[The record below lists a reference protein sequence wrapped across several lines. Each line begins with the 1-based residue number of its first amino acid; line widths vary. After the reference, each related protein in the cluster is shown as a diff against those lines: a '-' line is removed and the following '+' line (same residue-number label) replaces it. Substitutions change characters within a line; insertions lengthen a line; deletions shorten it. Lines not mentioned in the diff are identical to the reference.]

1 MPCHH
6 YRWHHHAFTFQR
18 EAYHR
23 LIVCCLGFEP
33 AGSYW
38 PATHTW
44 FCILGVCLDIF
55 LLQLH
60 LLLHPLM
67 ILLERFV
74 VQLHLILHP
83 SSLPWPCAVQLHLL
97 LHPSGRLE
105 QFAVQLATSG
115 VPGWMTSGGV
125 RTSLDQETLGPW
137 LKGIFFNS
145 SPDFARAFR
154 RHQSPDS
161 SMLCCLR
168 QARGFMLAIPKNP
181 ITDNTF
187 DPLELVQVLSKNF
200 WDCRTGL
207 SYFAKASLSPTCI
220 VQGPQPRSLWPAPPG
235 GYGWQQPDK
244 IFDSVVAASSLKPGQ
259 KNAKPFALHAELGNF
274 GAAESAST
282 LCSIRS
288 TNLKIAAWSHRTSRG
303 PADPLSSHATIWWP
317 WAGLGG
323 R

>member
-1 MPCHH
+1 
-6 YRWHHHAFTFQR
+6 
-18 EAYHR
+18 
-23 LIVCCLGFEP
+23 
-33 AGSYW
+33 
-38 PATHTW
+38 
-44 FCILGVCLDIF
+44 
-55 LLQLH
+55 
-60 LLLHPLM
+60 M

-125 RTSLDQETLGPW
+125 RTSLDQATLGPW

-168 QARGFMLAIPKNP
+168 QARGFILAIPKKP

-187 DPLELVQVLSKNF
+187 DPLELLQVLCKDF

-220 VQGPQPRSLWPAPPG
+220 VHGPQPRSLWPAPPG

-259 KNAKPFALHAELGNF
+259 KMLNLLLCTLNSETLGQPKAPPPCAQWGAPISKQQPGVIERLEALLTHCLRMPQFDGHELGW
-274 GAAESAST
+274 AAGKFQGFIDS
-282 LCSIRS
+282 LQ
-288 TNLKIAAWSHRTSRG
+288 
-303 PADPLSSHATIWWP
+303 
-317 WAGLGG
+317 
-323 R
+323 